1 MKTFLLPEPLGT
13 AILNYLGKQPYTEV
27 AAMIAGMMQ
36 LKEAPPLPLAIVPKE
51 GEPKA

>member
-27 AAMIAGMMQ
+27 AALIGGLMQ
-36 LKEAPPLPLAIVPKE
+36 LKEAGMPSAKE
-51 GEPKA
+51 QGEPS